1 MIGKAFEL
9 KAKKFLAMQSLFY
22 AVANSIEALVPFLL
36 APILTRTLDPTG
48 YGLWV
53 LFITYATF
61 LRPIVGLTTQ
71 DAIRMRFYDFDQKQL
86 DQFTHTVLFVML
98 TMAVVVSGLTFAF
111 RDALASAAKFPAG
124 WLVSVVVA
132 AFLFEVF
139 YTALALQQFHNRRKD
154 FLRTQVIQAVLSMS
168 LITAFLLTGWDW
180 RGVIL
185 GRMLGMA
192 IATLISLRSLGFS
205 PLHFLRIPP
214 RSFYRDIASFGVVYW
229 PAGMVV
235 MAVAMTGKVVAAHYL
250 GVDASAMFGVAA
262 LFASAYWL
270 VNYSFVLAWTPWL
283 FRKLKSAPTE
293 GLSEVV
299 SVSML
304 YFVFASIAAV
314 AFYFVSLLVAP
325 ILLGEAFHSAI
336 PLLKYI
342 MLAIVLQGF
351 FMHNMKFL
359 HYDKSIGLMSTLSVL
374 TIGLNLWLSILW
386 APRTGVEGIM
396 LATAVSFAA
405 TFLISGLIVVA
416 RYASFPQGVKIF
428 VRQ

>member
-1 MIGKAFEL
+1 
-9 KAKKFLAMQSLFY
+9 MQSLFY

-36 APILTRTLDPTG
+36 APILTRALDPSE
-48 YGLWV
+48 YGIWV

-86 DQFTHTVLFVML
+86 DQFTHTVLFVMM
-98 TMAVVVSGLTFAF
+98 TMAVVVSAVTLLFS
-111 RDALASAAKFPAG
+111 DALASATKFPAS

-139 YTALALQQFHNRRKD
+139 YTALALQQFHNRRKA
-154 FLRTQVIQAVLSMS
+154 FLLTQVVQAVLS
-168 LITAFLLTGWDW
+168 LILISAFLLGGWDW

-192 IATLISLRSLGFS
+192 AAALISLRTLGYGPS
-205 PLHFLRIPP
+205 MFLRMPP

-229 PAGMVV
+229 PSGMVI
-235 MAVAMTGKVVAAHYL
+235 MAVAMTDKVVAAHFL
-250 GVDASAMFGVAA
+250 GVSASAMYGVAA
-262 LFASAYWL
+262 LFASAYWV

-293 GLSEVV
+293 GTREIV

-304 YFVFASIAAV
+304 YFVLAPIAAV
-314 AFYFVSLLVAP
+314 AFYFVSLLIAP

-336 PLLKYI
+336 PLMRYI
-342 MLAIVLQGF
+342 MIAIVLQGF
-351 FMHNMKFL
+351 FIHNMKYL
-359 HYDKSIGLMSTLSVL
+359 HFDKDISVMSLCSAL
-374 TIGLNLWLSILW
+374 TIALNICLSILW
-386 APRTGVEGIM
+386 APEMGIRGIM
-396 LATAVSFAA
+396 LATVASFGV
-405 TFLISGLIVVA
+405 TFLVSGMIVIA
-416 RYASFPQGVKIF
+416 RFVKVQQGVKS
-428 VRQ
+428 VV